1 MKNTSQLGRTIADLM
16 KENAIEFNDN
26 EEVVE
31 IDVDKIKSNPQQP
44 RLVFDDK
51 KLEDLASSIK
61 VHGVMQPIIIKP
73 SVNGY
78 VLVAGERRLRA
89 SKLLGKKTIP
99 SIVRDYNSKYLAELA
114 LLENLQRENLNPI
127 EEATAYRLLLKRSNL
142 SHAELAEKIG
152 LSRSHVTNMLG
163 LFNLSE
169 DIIKLL
175 KEEKLSMGHARV
187 LSKIKDES
195 KVETLAKRVIEES
208 LSVRDLE
215 RISKEVPSKTLESDL
230 ENQKLNNVL
239 KTQFSINA
247 KSKVKNKRIE
257 IVFKKKED
265 LDKFLDKLVGFSN
278 E

>member
-16 KENAIEFNDN
+16 KENAIEFNEN

-31 IDVDKIKSNPQQP
+31 VDVDKIKSNPQQP
-44 RLVFDDK
+44 RLVFDEK

-99 SIVRDYNSKYLAELA
+99 SIIRDYNSKYLAELA

-127 EEATAYRLLLKRSNL
+127 EEATAYRLLLKRTNM

-195 KVETLAKRVIEES
+195 KVNSLAKRVIEES

-215 RISKEVPSKTLESDL
+215 RIAKEDISKPLESDL
-230 ENQKLNNVL
+230 ENHKLNTVL
-239 KTQFSINA
+239 RTQFNISA

-265 LDKFLDKLVGFSN
+265 LDRFLEKLKGISN

>member
-16 KENAIEFNDN
+16 KENAIEFNEN

-31 IDVDKIKSNPQQP
+31 VEVEKIKSNPQQP
-44 RLVFDDK
+44 RLVFDEK

-73 SVNGY
+73 SINGY

-89 SKLLGKKTIP
+89 TKLLGKTTIP
-99 SIVRDYNSKYLAELA
+99 SIIRDYNSKYLAELA

-127 EEATAYRLLLKRSNL
+127 EEATAYRLLLKRTNM

-152 LSRSHVTNMLG
+152 ISRSHVTNMLG

-187 LSKIKDES
+187 LSKLKDNIKIDS
-195 KVETLAKRVIEES
+195 LAKKVIEES

-215 RISKEVPSKTLESDL
+215 KIVKDAATKPV
-230 ENQKLNNVL
+230 ENELDNQQLNTFLKNRFNV
-239 KTQFSINA
+239 NA
-247 KSKVKNKRIE
+247 KSQVKNKKIE
-257 IVFKKKED
+257 IIFKKKDD
-265 LDKFLDKLVGFSN
+265 LQLFLDKLKDFGN